1 MEMHIGYYVSN
12 NRWNTFDFLSSTR
25 HEHVILGDDKSALKE
40 KQIFSVPFP
49 FTSVADYEAR

>member
-1 MEMHIGYYVSN
+1 MYPLLWLWKQTHSS
-12 NRWNTFDFLSSTR
+12 FSTR